1 MNLNMNQDEKYEGLE
16 GLGSSGGLEGRQDEG
31 WETKATENM
40 AGWKRA
46 LADYDNLKKDLSR
59 ERSDIRRMAVES
71 AVEGFMPVLEHFDA
85 AVQFVPEFQGKE
97 KNWAQGVLHIRRE
110 LEDALKSL
118 GVESFGEVGESFDPL
133 KHEAVGDRAEEGK
146 ETGSIVE
153 VASRGWKITDRILR
167 PARVIVSK

>member
-1 MNLNMNQDEKYEGLE
+1 MNRNMSEENFEEADKALGVRPQEADE
-16 GLGSSGGLEGRQDEG
+16 
-31 WETKATENM
+31 WEMKAAENM

-118 GVESFGEVGESFDPL
+118 GVESFGEVGEAFDPL

-146 ETGSIVE
+146 REGSIVE
-153 VASRGWKITDRILR
+153 VVSRGWKISDRILR
-167 PARVIVSK
+167 PARVIVTK